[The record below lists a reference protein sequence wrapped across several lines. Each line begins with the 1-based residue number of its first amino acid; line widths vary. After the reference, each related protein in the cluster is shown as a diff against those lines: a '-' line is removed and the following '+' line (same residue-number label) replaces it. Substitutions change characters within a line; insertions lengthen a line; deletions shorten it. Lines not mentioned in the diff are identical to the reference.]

1 MFMRHAATALGLV
14 VAAGA
19 VALPGTVVAQ
29 QFPTYAVYDEQ
40 LFPDVTPTYHMR
52 IAYLDPPN
60 PFLANEHGQCVV
72 FKNVVERGTQGD
84 VFVECFPAAALGSET
99 EMIEQAEF
107 GAIQGFIV
115 AEGSVP
121 AFFPEVQVL
130 AVPYVFRDHAVAYR
144 VLDGAFGDEMKQ
156 AILERSG
163 LRVLGYAEN
172 GGFRNFT
179 SNEPLRS
186 IEDFQGLSFRTMD
199 HPGHMAIVEA
209 LGASATPMAWPE
221 VYTSLE
227 TGVITGQENPV
238 PVINF
243 GNLYEV
249 QDYLILDGHVYSIDF
264 FFMPEDY
271 FETLPED
278 YQALV
283 LQAGRQS
290 VEVARGINRILE
302 WEALARWEAEGAFE
316 EIVVPSAELRQ
327 QFADLTQEPFLE
339 WYHGNVDP
347 DGVWSDK
354 LMEAV
359 RDAEAYFAGDR
370 GF

>member
-1 MFMRHAATALGLV
+1 MFKRSVGTGIGLAAAAALL
-14 VAAGA
+14 
-19 VALPGTVVAQ
+19 LPGQLQAQ
-29 QFPTYAVYDEQ
+29 EFPTYAVYDAP
-40 LFPDVTPTYHMR
+40 LFPDVQPSFHMR

-72 FKNVVERGTQGD
+72 FKNVLERQTEGD
-84 VFVECFPAAALGSET
+84 IFVECFPAAALGSET

-130 AVPYVFRDHAVAYR
+130 AIPYIFRDHAIAYR
-144 VLDGAFGDEMKQ
+144 VLDGEFGDEMKQ

-179 SNEPLRS
+179 ANVPLRS
-186 IEDFQGLSFRTMD
+186 IEDFQGVSFRTMD

-209 LGASATPMAWPE
+209 LGAAATPMAWPE
-221 VYTSLE
+221 VYTALE
-227 TGVITGQENPV
+227 TGVIQGQENPV

-243 GNLYEV
+243 GSLYEV
-249 QDYLILDGHVYSIDF
+249 QNYLILDGHVYSIDF
-264 FFMPEDY
+264 FFMPED
-271 FETLPED
+271 FFQSLPPE
-278 YQALV
+278 YQELV
-283 LQAGRQS
+283 LHAGRQS

-302 WEALARWEAEGAFE
+302 WEALARWEQEGAFE
-316 EIVVPSAELRQ
+316 EIVVPSPELRQ
-327 QFADLTQEPFLE
+327 QFAELTQEPFLE
-339 WYHGNVDP
+339 WYHGTVDP
-347 DGVWSDK
+347 DGVWSER
-354 LMEAV
+354 LFAAV
-359 RDAEAYFAGDR
+359 EEAEAYFRGDR

>member
-1 MFMRHAATALGLV
+1 MIIRNQTSIIAL
-14 VAAGA
+14 A
-19 VALPGTVVAQ
+19 VAGFALAPALAVAQ
-29 QFPTYAVYDEQ
+29 SFPTYTVYDEP
-40 LFPDVTPTYHMR
+40 LFPDVTPSYHMR

-60 PFLANEHGQCVV
+60 PFEANEHGQCII
-72 FKNVVERGTQGD
+72 FKNTLERQTEGD
-84 VFVECFPAAALGSET
+84 IFVECFPSGALGSET
-99 EMIEQAEF
+99 EMIEQADI

-115 AEGSVP
+115 AEGAVP

-130 AVPYVFRDHAVAYR
+130 AVPYIFRDHSHAYR
-144 VLDGAFGDEMKQ
+144 VLDGEFGDQMKE

-163 LRVLGYAEN
+163 FRVLAYGEN

-179 SNEPLRS
+179 SNEPIRS
-186 IEDFQGLSFRTMD
+186 VEDLQGQSFRTMD

-209 LGASATPMAWPE
+209 LGASATPIAWPE

-238 PVINF
+238 PVINSS
-243 GNLYEV
+243 NMYEV

-271 FETLPED
+271 FETLPEQ
-278 YQALV
+278 YQSLV
-283 LQAGRQS
+283 LQAS
-290 VEVARGINRILE
+290 HKSLAVSRGINRILE
-302 WEALARWEAEGAFE
+302 WEALARWEQDGSFE
-316 EIVVPSAELRQ
+316 EIIVPSPEMKDEFAEI
-327 QFADLTQEPFLE
+327 TQGPFLE
-339 WYHGNVDP
+339 WYHAEVDP
-347 DGVWSDK
+347 DGVWSDL

-359 RDAEAYFAGDR
+359 EEAETYFAGNR

>member
-1 MFMRHAATALGLV
+1 MTNKALGSALAV
-14 VAAGA
+14 A
-19 VALPGTVVAQ
+19 VALAMPAAVGAQ
-29 QFPTYAVYDEQ
+29 EFPTYAVYDQ
-40 LFPDVTPTYHMR
+40 PLFPDVDHTYHMR

-60 PFLANEHGQCVV
+60 PFLANEHGQCVL
-72 FKNVVERGTQGD
+72 FKNVVERGTGGD

-130 AVPYVFRDHAVAYR
+130 AIPYVFRDHAIAYR
-144 VLDGAFGDEMKQ
+144 VLDGEFGDTMKE

-163 LRVLGYAEN
+163 FRVLGYGEN

-179 SNEPLRS
+179 SNVPLRS
-186 IEDFQGLSFRTMD
+186 IEDFQGVSFRTMD

-209 LGASATPMAWPE
+209 LGGSATPIAWPE

-227 TGVITGQENPV
+227 TGVIDGQENPV
-238 PVINF
+238 PIINF

-271 FETLPED
+271 FQSLPAA
-278 YQALV
+278 YQELV
-283 LQAGRQS
+283 LLAARQS
-290 VEVARGINRILE
+290 VELARGINRILE

-316 EIVVPSAELRQ
+316 EIVVPSMELRE
-327 QFADLTQEPFLE
+327 QFAELTQEPFLE
-339 WYHGNVDP
+339 WYHANVDP
-347 DGVWSDK
+347 DGVWSER
-354 LMEAV
+354 LFEAV
-359 RDAEAYFAGDR
+359 EAAENYFRGDR